1 MLLRCIGDYRR
12 AAKQKLSL
20 HMMGFDSQAALYV
33 NEQLFREHYVIFKEA
48 MKLKKRRLISA
59 VFTRRGLVHVRC
71 TDKIYCTESMD

>member
-48 MKLKKRRLISA
+48 MNLKSA
-59 VFTRRGLVHVRC
+59 
-71 TDKIYCTESMD
+71 D